1 MAAKLNKMV
10 HQGEAAFASYS
21 PQRSRNAAEQQQP
34 AVQQRPS
41 DILNVKNFT
50 QTLFFSLKFYPRV
63 RNYNQPKCLTKQRK

>member
-34 AVQQRPS
+34 AVQRRPFQGE
-41 DILNVKNFT
+41 DP
-50 QTLFFSLKFYPRV
+50 SLV
-63 RNYNQPKCLTKQRK
+63 ISI